1 MVNYMEELSVT
12 EADNLK
18 KTIAALFRQTCILQ
32 MKYDPVTLVP
42 RDNLHYEICTRH
54 RKFIED
60 YLSVL
65 DCELV
70 HDPQEHIY
78 RLQGEGIAVEKINA
92 TVTKVILLIK
102 LIYRDKILGEGLKA
116 TVTNLA
122 EIREY
127 GKNTNLINYK
137 LTMSEWKEA
146 LYVMSKHQIIEV
158 PGAIQ
163 NVEDETPIYIYST
176 INLYCGSMDITA
188 LIKEYQDDQQYDQQ
202 AEEAAE
208 EESAEQELQEN
219 LEGGVEGERET
230 VKENIYENVNE

>member
-18 KTIAALFRQTCILQ
+18 KTIAALF
-32 MKYDPVTLVP
+32 
-42 RDNLHYEICTRH
+42 NLHYEICTRH

-65 DCELV
+65 SCELV

-78 RLQGEGIAVEKINA
+78 RLHGDGIAIEKINA
-92 TVTKVILLIK
+92 TVTKVILLVK

-137 LTMSEWKEA
+137 LTMGEWKEA

-188 LIKEYQDDQQYDQQ
+188 LIKEYQKDQY
-202 AEEAAE
+202 AE
-208 EESAEQELQEN
+208 EEITEEVSEQEIQEEA
-219 LEGGVEGERET
+219 EGGVEDERET
-230 VKENIYENVNE
+230 VEENIY

>member
-42 RDNLHYEICTRH
+42 RDNL
-54 RKFIED
+54 
-60 YLSVL
+60 
-65 DCELV
+65 
-70 HDPQEHIY
+70 
-78 RLQGEGIAVEKINA
+78 
-92 TVTKVILLIK
+92 
-102 LIYRDKILGEGLKA
+102 IYRDKILGEGLKA

-137 LTMSEWKEA
+137 LTMGEWKEA

-188 LIKEYQDDQQYDQQ
+188 LIKEYQEDQY
-202 AEEAAE
+202 AE
-208 EESAEQELQEN
+208 EEITEEVFEQEIQEEA
-219 LEGGVEGERET
+219 EGGVEDERET
-230 VKENIYENVNE
+230 VEENIY

>member
-65 DCELV
+65 SCELV

-78 RLQGEGIAVEKINA
+78 RLHGDGIAIEKINA
-92 TVTKVILLIK
+92 TVTKVILLVK

-127 GKNTNLINYK
+127 GKNTN
-137 LTMSEWKEA
+137 E
-146 LYVMSKHQIIEV
+146 MSKHQIIEV

-188 LIKEYQDDQQYDQQ
+188 LIKEYQEDQY
-202 AEEAAE
+202 AE
-208 EESAEQELQEN
+208 EEITEEVSEQEIQEEA
-219 LEGGVEGERET
+219 EGGVEDERET
-230 VKENIYENVNE
+230 VEENIY

>member
-1 MVNYMEELSVT
+1 
-12 EADNLK
+12 
-18 KTIAALFRQTCILQ
+18 

-65 DCELV
+65 SCELV

-78 RLQGEGIAVEKINA
+78 RLQGDGIAIEKINA
-92 TVTKVILLIK
+92 TVTKVILLVK

-137 LTMSEWKEA
+137 LTMGEWKEA

-176 INLYCGSMDITA
+176 INLYCGGMDITA
-188 LIKEYQDDQQYDQQ
+188 LIKEYQEDQY
-202 AEEAAE
+202 AE
-208 EESAEQELQEN
+208 EEITEEVFEQEIQEEA
-219 LEGGVEGERET
+219 EGGVEDERET
-230 VKENIYENVNE
+230 VEENIY

>member
-1 MVNYMEELSVT
+1 MVNYIEELSVT
-12 EADNLK
+12 EAENLK

-32 MKYDPVTLVP
+32 MKYDPVTLIP
-42 RDNLHYEICTRH
+42 RDNLPYEICMRH

-60 YLSVL
+60 YLSISN
-65 DCELV
+65 CELV
-70 HDPQEHIY
+70 HDPQEHIF
-78 RLQGEGIAVEKINA
+78 RLQGDGIVVEKVNI

-188 LIKEYQDDQQYDQQ
+188 LIKEYQEEQY
-202 AEEAAE
+202 AEEDITE
-208 EESAEQELQEN
+208 GEIIEQEPKEEIE
-219 LEGGVEGERET
+219 EGGVEDEGEAVE
-230 VKENIYENVNE
+230 ENIYQNVNE

>member
-65 DCELV
+65 SCELV
-70 HDPQEHIY
+70 HDPQEH
-78 RLQGEGIAVEKINA
+78 
-92 TVTKVILLIK
+92 TVTKVILLVK

-137 LTMSEWKEA
+137 LTMGEWKEA

-188 LIKEYQDDQQYDQQ
+188 LIKEYQEDQY
-202 AEEAAE
+202 AE
-208 EESAEQELQEN
+208 EEITEEVSEQEIQEEA
-219 LEGGVEGERET
+219 EGGVEDERET
-230 VKENIYENVNE
+230 VEENIY